1 MNVPVLED
9 NATVADLDVEPEG
22 FWEPVH
28 AQVAAW
34 LTKYGEAQ
42 DDGST
47 D

>member
-9 NATVADLDVEPEG
+9 NATVADLGEEPEG
-22 FWEPVH
+22 FWDSTH
-28 AQVAAW
+28 AQVDVW
-34 LTKYGEAQ
+34 LTKYAEAE